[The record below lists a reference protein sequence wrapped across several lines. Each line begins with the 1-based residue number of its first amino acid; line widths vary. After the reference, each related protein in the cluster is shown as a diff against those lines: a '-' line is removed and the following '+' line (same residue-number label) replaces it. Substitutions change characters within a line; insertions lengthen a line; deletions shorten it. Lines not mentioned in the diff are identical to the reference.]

1 MIIAKQKPLEEIRQM
16 IASYSRI
23 LVLGCDTCV
32 AVCFAGGEKE
42 ARILASALRMAE
54 KLSGNP
60 KEITEGAVKRQCEW
74 EFLDDIKDRINEVEA
89 VLSLACGVG
98 VQALAERFP
107 DKVILPGV
115 NTLFMGMPI
124 EEGLFSER
132 CSGCGDCILDQTGG
146 ICPVTRCAKGLLNG
160 PCGGYRNG
168 KCEVDPNRD
177 CAWVLIYERLKQ
189 RGQLERLK
197 GPANLKNYSQMGHP
211 RQITAKPI

>member
-42 ARILASALRMAE
+42 AHILASALRMVE

-197 GPANLKNYSQMGHP
+197 EPGRLKNYSQMGHP

>member
-211 RQITAKPI
+211 RQIMAKPI

>member
-1 MIIAKQKPLEEIRQM
+1 MIVAKQKPLEEIRRL
-16 IASYSRI
+16 IADYSRI

-74 EFLDDIKDRINEVEA
+74 EFLDDIKERINDVEA

-98 VQALAERFP
+98 VQGLAERFP

-132 CSGCGDCILDQTGG
+132 CSGCGDCILDQTVG

-197 GPANLKNYSQMGHP
+197 EPGRLKNYSQMGHP
-211 RQITAKPI
+211 RQITAKPL